1 MIKRRAVPVIFIT
14 AGFVILAFSGCAP
27 NKSEGMYETVEVTRG
42 SVEKV
47 IVSSGTLEPVGSVEV
62 GTQVSGVVEKVFA
75 DFNDTVRQGQII
87 AEIDKVLLMSRLS
100 ETRASLI
107 RAQALYE
114 QGEAEFKRGETLHEK
129 KIISDQELM
138 KYRTE
143 YLTQKA
149 SLQAASAAVDIASA
163 NIKYATIRSP
173 VNGTVIK
180 RSIEAG
186 QTVAASLSA
195 PTLFIIAEDLK
206 RMKIMALVDETDIG
220 KITPDSP
227 VRFSVSAYPDKY
239 FTGSVSQIRL
249 QPETIQ
255 NVVTYT
261 VVISA
266 QNAEGFLLPGMTAN
280 VEFVEE
286 REENALLVPSS
297 AFRFQAPQE
306 AQKKLADM
314 RKAMAEQRGG
324 DRPAMSGAAAREGNN
339 RPAPQRGGDNHP
351 APQGRGT
358 PPREGNQEAGGLPTR
373 EGNFGTEGRGQGTGG
388 GQRRGGASRRNVLW
402 TLDEKNEL
410 TPVFIRIS
418 TTDGAFTSV
427 KGGDELYE
435 GLKIVTGI
443 AVSKKDK
450 NGAKKSRTLLP
461 QQAPAGMRRM

>member
-1 MIKRRAVPVIFIT
+1 MIKKVSAQVSVIFVFLT
-14 AGFVILAFSGCAP
+14 VFGCVSRNPA
-27 NKSEGMYETVEVTRG
+27 NQYETIEVTRG

-62 GTQVSGVVEKVFA
+62 GTQVSGVVEKVFV

-114 QGEAEFKRGETLHEK
+114 QSEAEFKRGETLHEK

-138 KYRTE
+138 KYRTD

-149 SLQAASAAVDIASA
+149 SLQAAAAAVEIASA
-163 NIKYATIRSP
+163 NIKYATVRSP

-195 PTLFIIAEDLK
+195 PTLFIIAENLK

-220 KITPDSP
+220 KITPDKP

-266 QNAEGFLLPGMTAN
+266 QNDEGILLPGMTAN
-280 VEFVEE
+280 VKFVEE

-297 AFRFQAPQE
+297 VFRFQAPQE
-306 AQKKLADM
+306 AQKKLAET
-314 RKAMAEQRGG
+314 RKAVAERRGG
-324 DRPAMSGAAAREGNN
+324 D
-339 RPAPQRGGDNHP
+339 HP

-358 PPREGNQEAGGLPTR
+358 PPKEGNLE
-373 EGNFGTEGRGQGTGG
+373 TEGRGQGVSGTSPREGNFGREGG
-388 GQRRGGASRRNVLW
+388 GQGTNGQRRQGANRRNVLW

-410 TPVFIRIS
+410 TPIFVRVS

-450 NGAKKSRTLLP
+450 NSVKKSRTLLP
-461 QQAPAGMRRM
+461 QQQQPNMRRM